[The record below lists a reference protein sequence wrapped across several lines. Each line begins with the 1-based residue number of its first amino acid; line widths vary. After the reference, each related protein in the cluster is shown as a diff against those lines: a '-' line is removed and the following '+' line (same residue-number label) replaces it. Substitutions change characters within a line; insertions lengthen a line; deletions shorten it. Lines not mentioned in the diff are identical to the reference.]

1 MPSPHDAALRRQ
13 THPDASTP
21 GTPSGSRPWPIGYAT
36 PSADLEAA
44 LFAPALD
51 RVGRPSA
58 NTLAAVRIVLPTSG
72 GPIRTIVTGRR
83 HIVTGS
89 YASRKARRAMPF
101 EGMNERLFFMHS
113 EVDTSVVDYRA
124 QPLRFEFAI
133 DGVARTY
140 IVDCV
145 RLLSDGRIEIVE
157 VKNDRR
163 ALRDDHYLE
172 KLDRVAATC
181 TALGWDFR
189 VALREQLE
197 NPRVRLENI
206 ELIQS
211 RRHTRFTSA
220 DVYVALDSIDQAGG
234 RISMGTLAEELGDAH
249 RGRAVLQAMMVHR
262 LVEIDLSKPLGSQSS
277 VSLPSTPM
285 AASLRGEAAR

>member
-1 MPSPHDAALRRQ
+1 MPSTHDAAQRRQ
-13 THPDASTP
+13 SLSDASTA
-21 GTPSGSRPWPIGYAT
+21 GVTRSSRPWPIGYKT
-36 PSADLEAA
+36 QSTDLDTA
-44 LFAPALD
+44 LFAPALN
-51 RVGRPSA
+51 RVGRASTGA
-58 NTLAAVRIVLPTSG
+58 LTVGRIVFPTSG
-72 GPIRTIVTGRR
+72 GPIRTIITGRR

-124 QPLRFEFAI
+124 QPFRFEFTI
-133 DGVARTY
+133 DGVGRTY

-172 KLDRVAATC
+172 KLDRVAMAC
-181 TALGWDFR
+181 SALDWSFR
-189 VALREQLE
+189 VVLREQLE

-211 RRHTRFTSA
+211 RRHTHFTAA
-220 DVYVALDSIDQAGG
+220 DVYVALESIEQAGG
-234 RISMGTLAEELGDAH
+234 RISMGELAEKLGDVL
-249 RGRAVLQAMMVHR
+249 RGRAALQAMMVHR
-262 LVEIDLSKPLGSQSS
+262 LVAIDLSKPLSSESS
-277 VSLPSTPM
+277 VSLPSHST
-285 AASLRGEAAR
+285 AKSLRGEAGR

>member
-13 THPDASTP
+13 SIPDATP
-21 GTPSGSRPWPIGYAT
+21 AGTPVGLRPWPIGYAT
-36 PSADLEAA
+36 QSANLDAA
-44 LFAPALD
+44 LFEPALN
-51 RVGRPSA
+51 RVGRVPTSA
-58 NTLAAVRIVLPTSG
+58 LSAGRIVFPTSG
-72 GPIRTIVTGRR
+72 GPIRTIITGRR

-124 QPLRFEFAI
+124 QPFRFEFTI
-133 DGVARTY
+133 DGTARTY

-145 RLLSDGRIEIVE
+145 RLLSDGRIEVVE

-163 ALRDDHYLE
+163 ALRDNHYLE
-172 KLDRVAATC
+172 KLHRVAATC
-181 TALGWDFR
+181 SALDWNFR
-189 VALREQLE
+189 VVLREELE

-211 RRHTRFTSA
+211 RRHTRFTAA
-220 DVYVALDSIDQAGG
+220 DVYLALESIERAGG
-234 RISMGTLAEELGDAH
+234 RIAMGELVEKLGDASQ
-249 RGRAVLQAMMVHR
+249 GKAALQAMMVHR
-262 LVEIDLSKPLGSQSS
+262 LVEIDLSIPLGCK
-277 VSLPSTPM
+277 SLVSTPPHPTTTPL
-285 AASLRGEAAR
+285 AGEVRQ

>member
-1 MPSPHDAALRRQ
+1 MPSHHDAAPRRQ
-13 THPDASTP
+13 SPPTASP
-21 GTPSGSRPWPIGYAT
+21 AREPSGPRPWPIGHT
-36 PSADLEAA
+36 GHSRDLESA
-44 LFAPALD
+44 LFAPALK
-51 RVGRPSA
+51 RVGTSSA
-58 NTLAAVRIVLPTSG
+58 DALTTGRIVFPTSG

-89 YASRKARRAMPF
+89 YASRKACRAMPF

-124 QPLRFEFAI
+124 QPFRFEFTI
-133 DGVARTY
+133 DGARRTY

-145 RLLSDGRIEIVE
+145 RLLSDGRIEVVE

-172 KLDRVAATC
+172 KLNRVAETC

-189 VALREQLE
+189 VVLREGLE

-220 DVYVALDSIDQAGG
+220 DVYVALESIEQAGG
-234 RISMGTLAEELGDAH
+234 RISMGKLAEGLGDAH

-262 LVEIDLSKPLGSQSS
+262 LVEIDLSKPLGPESS
-277 VSLPSTPM
+277 VSLPSSPRG
-285 AASLRGEAAR
+285 ASLRGEARR

>member
-1 MPSPHDAALRRQ
+1 MSSPHDAALRRQ
-13 THPDASTP
+13 SHPDAYAP
-21 GTPSGSRPWPIGYAT
+21 GTPSGSRPWPIRYAT
-36 PSADLEAA
+36 QSADLEAA

-58 NTLAAVRIVLPTSG
+58 NTLTAGKIVFPTSG

-124 QPLRFEFAI
+124 QPFRFEFTI
-133 DGVARTY
+133 DGVGRTY

-145 RLLSDGRIEIVE
+145 RLLSDGRIEVVE

-172 KLDRVAATC
+172 KLGQVAATC
-181 TALGWDFR
+181 TGLGWDFR
-189 VALREQLE
+189 VVLREELE
-197 NPRVRLENI
+197 NPRARLGNI

-220 DVYVALDSIDQAGG
+220 DVYVALESIEQAGG
-234 RISMGTLAEELGDAH
+234 RISMGKLAEELGDVH
-249 RGRAVLQAMMVHR
+249 RGRAILQAMMVHR
-262 LVEIDLSKPLGSQSS
+262 LVEIDLSKPLGSETS
-277 VSLPSTPM
+277 VSIPSSPT
-285 AASLRGEAAR
+285 AVSLRGGAGR